1 MCKEKK
7 RWKEKAKLMIDSM
20 ALNGSTAFYTES
32 EPVDFENYTIEAH
45 IWRKVALNML
55 KNVRFPAELYEICR
69 SIALMNDNDLEGLV
83 K

>member
-1 MCKEKK
+1 
-7 RWKEKAKLMIDSM
+7 MIDSM
-20 ALNGSTAFYTES
+20 ALNGSTAFYVETE
-32 EPVDFENYTIEAH
+32 PIDFKNNTIEAH

-69 SIALMNDNDLEGLV
+69 SIALMNDKDLEEVV